1 MRLSC
6 GIGRLLC
13 VQWPMGART
22 RSGSQ
27 RLCLDDAEK
36 AFVYPL
42 GTCSG
47 DGWEPRETH
56 ERGLHPRGQ
65 GRGPILAMPRIRT
78 YSEGSRLLS
87 SREV

>member
-1 MRLSC
+1 MMRLSC
-6 GIGRLLC
+6 GIGRLPC

-47 DGWEPRETH
+47 DGWELRKTH
-56 ERGLHPRGQ
+56 ERGLHPR
-65 GRGPILAMPRIRT
+65 RT
-78 YSEGSRLLS
+78 RTSAHLGYAKDPDLQ
-87 SREV
+87 